1 MAGEEIPGSDQVTD
15 GRNATGLIKF
25 NVMKKITIAMTVVI
39 ILISIALFA
48 VNSGTGTGNREG
60 ITEMPQPVGADSM
73 IRKAQ

>member
-1 MAGEEIPGSDQVTD
+1 
-15 GRNATGLIKF
+15 
-25 NVMKKITIAMTVVI
+25 MKKITIAMTVVI